1 MTKDNLREDY
11 VTIQDH
17 YFPVSITLHKFHEPG
32 MIFTSHWHEHFQ
44 FIYCTKGEAQIYCS
58 CNPIN
63 LSAQEAIF
71 INANE
76 MHYGESINGDISY
89 YVVMVHQ
96 SFVLSN
102 GIDSCQTKYISP
114 LLLNQILFANKI
126 SNDAELTNYIKMII
140 QEYNEQKTGYELAVK
155 AYLYQA
161 IVLMLRNH
169 AVRSFTPREL
179 DLQMEN
185 MKRFQ
190 SVFTYIEDEYSKH
203 IDINELARIGN
214 VSTGHF
220 CRIFKKLTG
229 KSAIDYINQLRVE
242 KAAML
247 LKQGQSINETAFA
260 TGFNNTNYFSR
271 VFKKYK
277 NVAPKEFRKLIKV

>member
-1 MTKDNLREDY
+1 MKDGLQDDY
-11 VTIQDH
+11 VTIQDQ
-17 YFPVSITLHKFHEPG
+17 YFPVSITLHNYHEAGP
-32 MIFTSHWHEHFQ
+32 IFTNHWHEHFQ
-44 FIYCTKGEAQIYCS
+44 FIYCTKGEAQIYCNG
-58 CNPIN
+58 NPIH
-63 LSAQEAIF
+63 LFAEEGMF

-89 YVVMVHQ
+89 YVIMVDH

-126 SNDAELTNYIKMII
+126 SNDAELINYIKMII
-140 QEYNEQKTGYELAVK
+140 QEYKEQKTGYELAVK

-169 AVRSFTPREL
+169 AVRSFTPKEYDSQL
-179 DLQMEN
+179 EN
-185 MKRFQ
+185 RKRFQ
-190 SVFTYIEDEYSKH
+190 SVFTYIGNNYSQQ
-203 IDINELARIGN
+203 IELNELADIAN

-220 CRIFKKLTG
+220 CRIFKMLTG

-247 LKQGQSINETAFA
+247 LKQGQSINEIAFA
-260 TGFNNTNYFSR
+260 TGFNDTNYFSR
-271 VFKKYK
+271 VFKKHK
-277 NVAPKEFRKLIKV
+277 KVAPREFRRLNQS